1 MHQMVRT
8 LREIARHEASQHTA
22 SALGVVKSVQG
33 GGPDDYSCTVEL
45 RETGMVL
52 PKVPIAAGFM
62 GFATLPAEGDL
73 VIVLFL
79 AGDFHAPVV
88 AGRLYTQQL
97 AAPEHEPGELVV
109 MLPPT
114 AKEEERA
121 ELRVKTPGDGTR
133 KLSLTLAGDVPVS
146 IVTKDDGI
154 VLETGDVSIELKQ
167 TSASDGALTI
177 TVGKAS
183 IKLEQAGDISVETS
197 GKLTLKGQSVEISGD
212 TSVKVA
218 GQTIDLN

>member
-8 LREIARHEASQHTA
+8 LREIARHETAQRTA

-52 PKVPIAAGFM
+52 PRVPIVAGFM
-62 GFATLPAEGDL
+62 GFATLPAEDDL

-79 AGDFHAPVV
+79 AGDFHAPVI

-97 AAPEHEPGELVV
+97 AAPKHEPGELVV

-114 AKEEERA
+114 AKEDECA

-146 IVTKDDGI
+146 ITTGDDGI
-154 VLETGDVSIELKQ
+154 VLKTGDVSIELKQ

-183 IKLEQAGDISVETS
+183 IKMEQAGDISVETS

>member
-1 MHQMVRT
+1 MHQVVHT
-8 LREIARHEASQHTA
+8 LRQIARHEAMQRSA
-22 SALGVVKSVQG
+22 SALGVVKSVQA
-33 GGPDDYSCTVEL
+33 GPEDYSCTVEL
-45 RETGMVL
+45 RETAMVL

-79 AGDFHAPVV
+79 GGDMHAPVV
-88 AGRLYTQQL
+88 AGRLYTQALQP
-97 AAPEHEPGELVV
+97 PEHGPGELVLQ
-109 MLPPT
+109 LPPT
-114 AKEEERA
+114 ASAEERA
-121 ELRVKTPGDGTR
+121 ELRIKTPGEGER
-133 KLSLTLAGDVPVS
+133 ELSLKLDGEVPVS
-146 IVTKDDGI
+146 FSAANDGI
-154 VLETGDVSIELKQ
+154 VLEAGDVRVELKQ

-177 TVGKAS
+177 TVGEAK
-183 IKLEQAGDISVETS
+183 ITIEQAGDVAIETS

>member
-1 MHQMVRT
+1 
-8 LREIARHEASQHTA
+8 
-22 SALGVVKSVQG
+22 
-33 GGPDDYSCTVEL
+33 
-45 RETGMVL
+45 
-52 PKVPIAAGFM
+52 VPIAAGFM

-79 AGDFHAPVV
+79 AGDFHAPVI

-109 MLPPT
+109 QLPPA
-114 AKEEERA
+114 AKEDERA

-146 IVTKDDGI
+146 IAAADDGI
-154 VLETGDVSIELKQ
+154 VLETGDVRIELKQ
-167 TSASDGALTI
+167 TSASDGALTV

-183 IKLEQAGDISVETS
+183 IKLEQAGDISIETS
-197 GKLTLKGQSVEISGD
+197 GKLSLKGQSVEISGD

>member
-1 MHQMVRT
+1 MQQLVHTFRQ
-8 LREIARHEASQHTA
+8 IARHEAMQRNA
-22 SALGVVKSVQG
+22 ACLALVKSVQ
-33 GGPDDYSCTVEL
+33 GGPDDYSCTVAL
-45 RETGMVL
+45 RESAIVL

-79 AGDFHAPVV
+79 GGDLHAPII

-97 AAPEHEPGELVV
+97 KAPEHGPGELVAQ
-109 MLPPT
+109 LPPD
-114 AKEEERA
+114 AAEDERV

-146 IVTKDDGI
+146 IAAADDGI
-154 VLETGDVSIELKQ
+154 VIETGDVRVELKQ
-167 TSASDGALTI
+167 TGSSDGALTI
-177 TVGKAS
+177 TVGEA
-183 IKLEQAGDISVETS
+183 KLTMEQAGDIAIETS